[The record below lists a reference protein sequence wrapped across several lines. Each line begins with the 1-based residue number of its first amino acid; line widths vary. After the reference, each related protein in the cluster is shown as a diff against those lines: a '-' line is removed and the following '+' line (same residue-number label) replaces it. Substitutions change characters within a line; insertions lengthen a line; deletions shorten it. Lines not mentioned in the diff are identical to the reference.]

1 MRFERNL
8 LLAMVALA
16 ALLPLAFHGEYA
28 LHIGI
33 MVMFSVMLATSFNLI
48 VGYVGEF
55 PLGHTAFFGIGA
67 YSAALLSVR
76 LGLPIYVTIPLAGI
90 VAAISGLAI
99 GAVTLRLRGPF
110 FVIVTLCFAEV
121 LRLVASNWI
130 YLTNGPMG
138 VSGIAKP
145 AAIAAATGAQQK
157 LWFYYA
163 GLALGAASLL
173 VSYRFVYSN
182 IGRAAVAVRE
192 NRFVAQSIGIWP
204 FYLGLV
210 TFVLAAAIGG
220 IAGGFYAH
228 YITYVGPEVFGF
240 SFMITMIIMVLAGGK
255 GTLTGPVVGAVIVVF
270 LQEYLRDFKDL
281 RFSIFGLV
289 VVGVVIFMPRG
300 LMGFVGRRH
309 ETYRRIANGQAADGE
324 HKREKLN
331 ELSPTLGS
339 VGLNRGGATDA

>member
-1 MRFERNL
+1 MRFERNF
-8 LLAMVALA
+8 LLAAVALG
-16 ALLPLAFHGEYA
+16 ALIPLAVHNEYA

-33 MVMFSVMLATSFNLI
+33 MIMFSVMLATSLNLI

-67 YSAALLSVR
+67 YTAALLSVR
-76 LGLPIYVTIPLAGI
+76 LGLPIYITIPLAGI
-90 VAAISGLAI
+90 VAAIFGLAI

-121 LRLVASNWI
+121 LRLVANNWI
-130 YLTNGPMG
+130 DLTNGPMG

-145 AAIAAATGAQQK
+145 AAIAGATGAQQK

-163 GLALGAASLL
+163 GVVLAAISLL
-173 VSYRFVYSN
+173 ISYRFVYSN

-210 TFVLAAAIGG
+210 TFVLAAAVGG
-220 IAGGFYAH
+220 LAGGFYAH
-228 YITYVGPEVFGF
+228 YISYVGPEVFGF

-255 GTLTGPVVGAVIVVF
+255 GTLAGPVVGAVLVVF
-270 LQEYLRDFKDL
+270 LEEYLRDFKDL
-281 RFSIFGLV
+281 RFSIFGLI
-289 VVGVVIFMPRG
+289 VVGVVIFLPRG
-300 LMGFVGRRH
+300 LMGFIGRRH
-309 ETYRRIANGQAADGE
+309 ESYERKPSGHAESGA
-324 HKREKLN
+324 KRDRVAPALE
-331 ELSPTLGS
+331 PA
-339 VGLNRGGATDA
+339 GLNRGGAADA